1 QLDLVGV
8 GINLSLIQ
16 TSDKEQQLQAYV
28 AWVNSQTRKKPGV
41 RLVQDLRLDLRD
53 GVILSHLI
61 EIVAGEKLSGIHLEP
76 SSQQEM
82 RENVEKILQFV
93 ASKHIRMHQTFAKD
107 IVEGNL
113 KSVMR
118 LILALAAHFK
128 PSASVRT
135 PAASGTS
142 QDASSATHRPHS
154 ATAMAQSAA
163 TALAEVRQ
171 DVSRSGREVFRYR
184 TEFQR
189 TSSTEEEI
197 ESPCWSVRALVQ
209 QYEGQRSVS
218 ESESSGLSS
227 PSPTN
232 SARTESITSQPEEPP
247 EMVIA
252 PSQNTEKWTDEP
264 VKSPS
269 FADRQAGNPGVC
281 LDTSWEEQ
289 LLEQQDQL
297 ENEMEEARKMIS
309 TLQAL
314 LLNGSLPE
322 DEQEASFALCE
333 DRVCPEEQLLLH
345 KLIILQSYTLHRV
358 AVFQD
363 RKKKK
368 KKSLQ
373 TSFSLLILKK
383 SLQALS
389 DSRPASYSKLFGI
402 LFRGYC
408 SREHKMKRRT
418 VDQQRKIEERNRLLG
433 EYKKELGQK
442 ERLLQQQQAKLDE
455 ILRKLSE
462 ANHHK
467 ANLQRELE
475 HKDILLQQF
484 MNREQ
489 EQKVSGFACHSSQSN
504 GYLQTGGKGAPSA
517 VHRGTDDLQLV
528 RDALRSL
535 RNSFSGHDPQHHTID
550 SLEQGISS
558 LMERLHLAEV
568 QQRQEKRSRVKS
580 AGNRPENEYR
590 DSWPPSSKMV
600 HSLSTPTVSSTV
612 CTKVL
617 YFTDRSLTPFMVNI
631 SKRLGEVTLKDF
643 KMAIDREGS
652 YRYHFK
658 ALDPEFGTVKEEVFH
673 DDDVIPGWEGKIVA
687 WVEEDLEDN

>member
-1 QLDLVGV
+1 MGTPV
-8 GINLSLIQ
+8 Q
-16 TSDKEQQLQAYV
+16 TEQTAPSVPMEVSQQLQAYV

-128 PSASVRT
+128 PSASVRSVNHRT

-333 DRVCPEEQLLLH
+333 DRVCPEEQLV
-345 KLIILQSYTLHRV
+345 STFY
-358 AVFQD
+358 
-363 RKKKK
+363 
-368 KKSLQ
+368 
-373 TSFSLLILKK
+373 
-383 SLQALS
+383 
-389 DSRPASYSKLFGI
+389 LFGKRPLNYNF
-402 LFRGYC
+402 LFFLLLWLLQ
-408 SREHKMKRRT
+408 

-517 VHRGTDDLQLV
+517 VHRGVQTDDLQLV

-687 WVEEDLEDN
+687 WVEEDLEDNR

>member
-1 QLDLVGV
+1 MLACLARGNLLDVFQEGF
-8 GINLSLIQ
+8 
-16 TSDKEQQLQAYV
+16 TEQQLQAYV

-128 PSASVRT
+128 PSASVRSVNHRT

-333 DRVCPEEQLLLH
+333 DRVCPEEQLV
-345 KLIILQSYTLHRV
+345 IIRSRLDQSMEEN
-358 AVFQD
+358 QD
-363 RKKKK
+363 
-368 KKSLQ
+368 
-373 TSFSLLILKK
+373 LKK
-383 SLQALS
+383 ELLKYKQEARNLQGV
-389 DSRPASYSKLFGI
+389 K
-402 LFRGYC
+402 
-408 SREHKMKRRT
+408 

-517 VHRGTDDLQLV
+517 VHRGVQTDDLQLV

-687 WVEEDLEDN
+687 WVEEDLEDNR